1 MMWTVLGRG
10 VSLTPHHETCTRV
23 HEAKALIQQWLLPSQ
38 PKRIAM
44 YCRYRNHDPRKMSSI
59 RNLGK
64 SPTLRGGNVNK
75 TYCSL
80 VWLVPQS
87 HCTIQEIGKRTQKET
102 WHPAISELEI
112 TLFQLREYHCSNT
125 GGKWKAFWTLGFWKK
140 AHETLFFQTINSS
153 RQRVLGKSK
162 YGLRSQEATGWQL
175 LKTLHAQAAG
185 GKAEELPGRCD
196 RHSEDHNLLAQVS
209 GRMGRRKEGTRIRAT
224 EWLESQ
230 F

>member
-1 MMWTVLGRG
+1 M
-10 VSLTPHHETCTRV
+10 RV
-23 HEAKALIQQWLLPSQ
+23 REAKALIQQWLLPNQ

-44 YCRYRNHDPRKMSSI
+44 YCRYRNYDPRKMSCI

-87 HCTIQEIGKRTQKET
+87 HCTIQEKGKRTQKET

-125 GGKWKAFWTLGFWKK
+125 GGKWKHFGLWAFDKK
-140 AHETLFFQTINSS
+140 PIKLCFFQTINSS
-153 RQRVLGKSK
+153 RRRVLEISK
-162 YGLRSQEATGWQL
+162 DGLRSQEATEWMMNYL
-175 LKTLHAQAAG
+175 ATV
-185 GKAEELPGRCD
+185 E
-196 RHSEDHNLLAQVS
+196 NLARS
-209 GRMGRRKEGTRIRAT
+209 GGRMKSRGVTWQMWQRLWRPQSTSSSLRKNGELEGGNNDRAT